1 MSVVRLELESPEHW
15 VPRVFHA
22 GVFPVL
28 AVYLPFDACASI
40 LDGSLLGA
48 GKQAVHHLHALP

>member
-1 MSVVRLELESPEHW
+1 MFRACP
-15 VPRVFHA
+15 A

-48 GKQAVHHLHALP
+48 GKLCTMCMF

>member
-1 MSVVRLELESPEHW
+1 MARACL
-15 VPRVFHA
+15 A

-48 GKQAVHHLHALP
+48 GKLCISCTLHLISTRVSIRYAV